1 MYGCKTRF
9 VGVIASVLAVVFAVA
24 CTKPSTAQPLI
35 TDLRSGQ
42 IAATSRLVI
51 ETTEI
56 VPVSLLLLVEPY
68 RLVIDMGEALL
79 VDEEGKVVTSGA
91 GDLYAELFHGYRFG
105 VIPVRG
111 GTNTQARL
119 VIDLSTTATL
129 EQIHWLPEID
139 NKKRLV
145 IDLADRGATAFR
157 VAAQAL
163 LANRHIPLLESAAP
177 VPPSPPQDYQS
188 AYHIA
193 RVPPP
198 PSSAQKGITPPP
210 ETIPSAIHITPT
222 APPPSGKP
230 GVVAPPLRPGGGG
243 REIASEIASA
253 VTPPPTPPASP
264 LASNRQDKWVV
275 VIDAGHGGKDSGAI
289 GVSGIKE
296 KDITL
301 AAAKELARLMA
312 ATGKITPILSR
323 EDDRFHHLQK
333 RVLFARQHQ
342 ADVFIS
348 LHADAAPS
356 PRAHGVS
363 VFTLS
368 NQASDAEADIL
379 ARQENK
385 ADLIGGPDLG
395 TTDPEITPV
404 LLRIFQREAMNQSS
418 GLADVLLKA
427 YRGLPTSIQRG
438 HRFAG
443 FVVLKA
449 PDIPSVL
456 IEMGF
461 LTNASDE
468 QHLRSD
474 SYRRDLLRRT
484 TGAVVEFLERSQP
497 RLPSQVPNV

>member
-1 MYGCKTRF
+1 MLP
-9 VGVIASVLAVVFAVA
+9 LA
-24 CTKPSTAQPLI
+24 KPSTAQPLI

-56 VPVSLLLLVEPY
+56 VSVSLLLLVEPY

-79 VDEEGKVVTSGA
+79 VDEGGRVVTSGA
-91 GDLYAELFHGYRFG
+91 GELHAELFHGYRFG

-111 GTNTQARL
+111 GVDSQARL

-129 EQIHWLPEID
+129 EKIHWLPEIEGR
-139 NKKRLV
+139 KRLV

-163 LANRHIPLLESAAP
+163 LANRHIPLLEGAAP
-177 VPPSPPQDYQS
+177 VPPAPPS
-188 AYHIA
+188 SYHIA

-198 PSSAQKGITPPP
+198 PSSAKGVVPPP
-210 ETIPSAIHITPT
+210 ATLPEAISISPT
-222 APPPSGKP
+222 APPPAGKP
-230 GVVAPPLRPGGGG
+230 GVVAPPLRPQAGLRGDLGGEADGVAPRITAG
-243 REIASEIASA
+243 VTAGTVLPPPVPSA
-253 VTPPPTPPASP
+253 TPPPP
-264 LASNRQDKWVV
+264 LARDGQDKWVV

-312 ATGKITPILSR
+312 ATGKITPVLSR
-323 EDDRFHHLQK
+323 TDDRFHHLQK

-368 NQASDAEADIL
+368 NKASDAEADIL

-418 GLADVLLKA
+418 GLADVLLRA

-456 IEMGF
+456 SEMGF
-461 LTNASDE
+461 LTNAGDE
-468 QHLRSD
+468 RHLRSD
-474 SYRRDLLRRT
+474 AYRRDLLMRT
-484 TGAVVEFLERSQP
+484 TSAVVEFLERTQA
-497 RLPSQVPNV
+497 RLPSQVPGV